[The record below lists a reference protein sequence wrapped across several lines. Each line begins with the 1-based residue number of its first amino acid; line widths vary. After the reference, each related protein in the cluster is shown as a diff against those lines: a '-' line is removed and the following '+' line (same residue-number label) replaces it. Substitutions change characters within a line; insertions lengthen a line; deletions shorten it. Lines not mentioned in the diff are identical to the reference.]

1 MNSYIDLRNKKT
13 EKVLFIKCKIF
24 TFSIALLVGMVLIFG
39 NVFSLNEVIAQS
51 TNTDN
56 KNNKPLK
63 NFEKEVPSL
72 KVSFEE
78 KDLDLHP
85 YIHKDNEIITQ
96 IGIPKFF
103 ETQTNDK
110 PEFTVKQGDKL
121 TLEYGK
127 QPLEM
132 KAYIIDYDSDVNEI
146 YPVKQLDFSTIMI
159 PEDAPQGLKNLEIR
173 CTYDNNEQVSYTTS
187 MFIGTTEDNDDESKK

>member
-1 MNSYIDLRNKKT
+1 MNSSIVLRNKKK
-13 EKVLFIKCKIF
+13 EVLFIKCKIL
-24 TFSIALLVGMVLIFG
+24 TFSIALLVGMTLILG
-39 NVFSLNEVIAQS
+39 NFFSLNEVIAQS

-78 KDLDLHP
+78 TDLDLDP
-85 YIHKDNEIITQ
+85 FIHKENEIITQ
-96 IGIPKFF
+96 IGIPQFF

-146 YPVKQLDFSTIMI
+146 YPVKQLDYSTIMI

-187 MFIGTTEDNDDESKK
+187 MFIGTTEDNDDERKK

>member
-1 MNSYIDLRNKKT
+1 MNSPIVLSNKKK
-13 EKVLFIKCKIF
+13 EVLFIKCKIL
-24 TFSIALLVGMVLIFG
+24 TFSIALLVGMTLILG

-78 KDLDLHP
+78 TDLDLDP
-85 YIHKDNEIITQ
+85 FIHKENEIITQ
-96 IGIPKFF
+96 IGIPQFF

-146 YPVKQLDFSTIMI
+146 YPVKQLDYSTIMI

-187 MFIGTTEDNDDESKK
+187 MFIGTTEDNDDERKK

>member
-1 MNSYIDLRNKKT
+1 MNSSIVLRNKKK
-13 EKVLFIKCKIF
+13 EVLFIKCKIL
-24 TFSIALLVGMVLIFG
+24 TFSMALLVGMTLILG

-78 KDLDLHP
+78 TDLDLDP
-85 YIHKDNEIITQ
+85 FIHKENEITTQ
-96 IGIPKFF
+96 IGIPQFF

-146 YPVKQLDFSTIMI
+146 YPVKQLDYSTIMI

-187 MFIGTTEDNDDESKK
+187 MFIGTTEDNDDERKK

>member
-1 MNSYIDLRNKKT
+1 MNSSIVLSNKKK
-13 EKVLFIKCKIF
+13 EVLFIKCKIL

-96 IGIPKFF
+96 IGIPEFF

-110 PEFTVKQGDKL
+110 PELTVKQGDKL

>member
-1 MNSYIDLRNKKT
+1 MNSSIVLRNKKK
-13 EKVLFIKCKIF
+13 EVLFIKCKIL
-24 TFSIALLVGMVLIFG
+24 TFSIALLVGMTLILG

-78 KDLDLHP
+78 TDLDLDP
-85 YIHKDNEIITQ
+85 FIHKENGIITQ
-96 IGIPKFF
+96 IGIPQFF

-146 YPVKQLDFSTIMI
+146 YPVKQLDYSTIMI

-187 MFIGTTEDNDDESKK
+187 MFIRTTEDNDDEGKK

>member
-1 MNSYIDLRNKKT
+1 MNSSIVLRNKKK
-13 EKVLFIKCKIF
+13 EVLFIKCKIL
-24 TFSIALLVGMVLIFG
+24 TFSIALLVGMTLILG

-63 NFEKEVPSL
+63 NSEKEVPSL

-78 KDLDLHP
+78 TDLDLDP
-85 YIHKDNEIITQ
+85 FIHKENEITTQ
-96 IGIPKFF
+96 IGIPQFF

-146 YPVKQLDFSTIMI
+146 YPVKQLDYSTIMI

-187 MFIGTTEDNDDESKK
+187 MFIGTTEDNDDERKK

>member
-1 MNSYIDLRNKKT
+1 MNSSIVLGNKKK
-13 EKVLFIKCKIF
+13 EVLFIKCKIL
-24 TFSIALLVGMVLIFG
+24 TFSIALLVGMTLILG

-78 KDLDLHP
+78 TDLDLDP
-85 YIHKDNEIITQ
+85 FIHKENEIITQ
-96 IGIPKFF
+96 IGIPQFF

-146 YPVKQLDFSTIMI
+146 YPVKQLDYSTIMI

-187 MFIGTTEDNDDESKK
+187 MFIGTTEDNDDERKK

>member
-1 MNSYIDLRNKKT
+1 MNSSIVLRNKKK
-13 EKVLFIKCKIF
+13 EVLFIKCKIL
-24 TFSIALLVGMVLIFG
+24 TFSIALLVGMTLILG

-78 KDLDLHP
+78 TDLDLDP
-85 YIHKDNEIITQ
+85 FIHKENEITTQ
-96 IGIPKFF
+96 IGIPQFF
-103 ETQTNDK
+103 ETETNDK
-110 PEFTVKQGDKL
+110 PEFTVNQGDKL

-146 YPVKQLDFSTIMI
+146 YPVKQLDYSTIMI

-187 MFIGTTEDNDDESKK
+187 MFIGTTEDNDDERKK

>member
-1 MNSYIDLRNKKT
+1 MNSSIVLRNKKK
-13 EKVLFIKCKIF
+13 EVLFIKCKIL
-24 TFSIALLVGMVLIFG
+24 TFSIALLVGMALILG
-39 NVFSLNEVIAQS
+39 NVFSWNEVIAQS

-78 KDLDLHP
+78 TDVDLDP
-85 YIHKDNEIITQ
+85 FIHKENGIITQ
-96 IGIPKFF
+96 IGIPQFF

-146 YPVKQLDFSTIMI
+146 YPVKQLDYSTIMI

-187 MFIGTTEDNDDESKK
+187 MFIGTTEDNDDERKK

>member
-1 MNSYIDLRNKKT
+1 MNSSIVLSNKKK
-13 EKVLFIKCKIF
+13 EVLFIKCKIL
-24 TFSIALLVGMVLIFG
+24 TFSIALLVGMTLILG

-146 YPVKQLDFSTIMI
+146 YPVKQLDYSTIMI

-187 MFIGTTEDNDDESKK
+187 MFIGTTEDNDDERKK

>member
-1 MNSYIDLRNKKT
+1 MNSSIVLRNKKK
-13 EKVLFIKCKIF
+13 EVLFIKCKIL
-24 TFSIALLVGMVLIFG
+24 TFSMALLVGMTLILG

-78 KDLDLHP
+78 TDLDLDP
-85 YIHKDNEIITQ
+85 FIHKENEIITQ
-96 IGIPKFF
+96 IGIPQFF

-110 PEFTVKQGDKL
+110 PEFTVNQGDKL

-146 YPVKQLDFSTIMI
+146 YPVKQLDYSTIMI

-187 MFIGTTEDNDDESKK
+187 MFIGTTEDNDDERKK

>member
-1 MNSYIDLRNKKT
+1 MNSSIVLRNKKK
-13 EKVLFIKCKIF
+13 EVLFIKCKIL
-24 TFSIALLVGMVLIFG
+24 TFSIALLVGMTLILG

-78 KDLDLHP
+78 TDLDLDP
-85 YIHKDNEIITQ
+85 FIHKENGIITQ
-96 IGIPKFF
+96 IGIPQFF

-110 PEFTVKQGDKL
+110 PEFTVNQGDKL

-146 YPVKQLDFSTIMI
+146 YPVKQLDYSTIMI

-187 MFIGTTEDNDDESKK
+187 MFIGTTEDNDDERKK

>member
-1 MNSYIDLRNKKT
+1 MNSSIVLRNKKK
-13 EKVLFIKCKIF
+13 EVLFIKCKIL
-24 TFSIALLVGMVLIFG
+24 TFSIALLVGMTLILG
-39 NVFSLNEVIAQS
+39 NFFSLNEVIAQS

-78 KDLDLHP
+78 TDLDLDP
-85 YIHKDNEIITQ
+85 FIHKENEIITQ
-96 IGIPKFF
+96 IGIPQFF

-187 MFIGTTEDNDDESKK
+187 MFIGTTEDNDDERKK

>member
-1 MNSYIDLRNKKT
+1 MNSSIVLRNKKK
-13 EKVLFIKCKIF
+13 EVLFIKCKIL
-24 TFSIALLVGMVLIFG
+24 TFSIALLVGMTLILG

-78 KDLDLHP
+78 TDLDLDP
-85 YIHKDNEIITQ
+85 FIHKENGIITQ
-96 IGIPKFF
+96 IGIPQFF

-146 YPVKQLDFSTIMI
+146 YPVKQLDYSTIMI

-187 MFIGTTEDNDDESKK
+187 MFIGTTEDNDDERKK

>member
-1 MNSYIDLRNKKT
+1 MNSSIVLRNKKK
-13 EKVLFIKCKIF
+13 EVLFIKCKIL
-24 TFSIALLVGMVLIFG
+24 TFSIALLVGMTLILG

-78 KDLDLHP
+78 TDLDLDP
-85 YIHKDNEIITQ
+85 FIHKENEIITQ
-96 IGIPKFF
+96 IGIPQFF

-146 YPVKQLDFSTIMI
+146 YPVKQLDYSTIMI

-187 MFIGTTEDNDDESKK
+187 MFIGTTEDNDDERKK

>member
-1 MNSYIDLRNKKT
+1 MNSSIVLRNKKK
-13 EKVLFIKCKIF
+13 EVLFIKCKIL
-24 TFSIALLVGMVLIFG
+24 TFSIALLVGMTLILG

-78 KDLDLHP
+78 TDLDLDP
-85 YIHKDNEIITQ
+85 FIHKENGIITQ
-96 IGIPKFF
+96 IGIPQFF

-146 YPVKQLDFSTIMI
+146 YPVKQLDYSTIMI

-187 MFIGTTEDNDDESKK
+187 MFIRTTEDKDDEGKK

>member
-1 MNSYIDLRNKKT
+1 
-13 EKVLFIKCKIF
+13 
-24 TFSIALLVGMVLIFG
+24 
-39 NVFSLNEVIAQS
+39 LNEVIAQS

-78 KDLDLHP
+78 TDLDLDP
-85 YIHKDNEIITQ
+85 FIHKENEIITQ
-96 IGIPKFF
+96 IGIPQFF

-146 YPVKQLDFSTIMI
+146 YPVKQLDYSTIMI

-187 MFIGTTEDNDDESKK
+187 MFIGTTEDNDDERKK

>member
-1 MNSYIDLRNKKT
+1 MNSSIVLRNKKK
-13 EKVLFIKCKIF
+13 EVLFIKCKIL
-24 TFSIALLVGMVLIFG
+24 TFSMALLVGMTLILG

-78 KDLDLHP
+78 TDLDLDP
-85 YIHKDNEIITQ
+85 FIHKENGIITQ
-96 IGIPKFF
+96 IGIPQFF

-146 YPVKQLDFSTIMI
+146 YPVKQLDYSTIMI

-187 MFIGTTEDNDDESKK
+187 MFIGTTEDNDDERKK

>member
-1 MNSYIDLRNKKT
+1 MNSSIVLRNKKK
-13 EKVLFIKCKIF
+13 EVLFIKCKIL
-24 TFSIALLVGMVLIFG
+24 TFSIALLVGMTLILG
-39 NVFSLNEVIAQS
+39 NVFSLNEIIAQS

-78 KDLDLHP
+78 TDLDLDP
-85 YIHKDNEIITQ
+85 FIHKENEIITQ
-96 IGIPKFF
+96 IGIPQFF

-146 YPVKQLDFSTIMI
+146 YPVKQLDYSTIMI

-187 MFIGTTEDNDDESKK
+187 MFIGTTEDNDDERKK

>member
-1 MNSYIDLRNKKT
+1 MNSSIVLRNKKK
-13 EKVLFIKCKIF
+13 EVIFIKCKIS
-24 TFSIALLVGMVLIFG
+24 TFSIALLVGITLILG

-78 KDLDLHP
+78 TDLDLDP
-85 YIHKDNEIITQ
+85 FIHKENEIITQ
-96 IGIPKFF
+96 IGIPQFF

-110 PEFTVKQGDKL
+110 PELTVKQGDKL

-146 YPVKQLDFSTIMI
+146 YPVKQLDYSTIMI

-187 MFIGTTEDNDDESKK
+187 LFIGTTEDNDDERKK

>member
-1 MNSYIDLRNKKT
+1 MNSSIVLRNKKK
-13 EKVLFIKCKIF
+13 EVLFIKCKIL
-24 TFSIALLVGMVLIFG
+24 TFSIALLVGMTLILG

-78 KDLDLHP
+78 TDLDLDP
-85 YIHKDNEIITQ
+85 FIHKENEITTQ
-96 IGIPKFF
+96 IGIPQFF

-146 YPVKQLDFSTIMI
+146 YPVKQLDYSTIMI

-187 MFIGTTEDNDDESKK
+187 MFIGTTEDNDDERKK

>member
-1 MNSYIDLRNKKT
+1 MNSSIVLRNKKK
-13 EKVLFIKCKIF
+13 EVLFIKCKIL
-24 TFSIALLVGMVLIFG
+24 TFSIALLVGMTLILG

-78 KDLDLHP
+78 TDLDLDP
-85 YIHKDNEIITQ
+85 FIHKENEIITQ
-96 IGIPKFF
+96 IGIPQFF

-127 QPLEM
+127 LPLEM

-146 YPVKQLDFSTIMI
+146 YPVKQLDYSTIMI

-187 MFIGTTEDNDDESKK
+187 MFIGTTEDNDDERKK

>member
-1 MNSYIDLRNKKT
+1 MNSSIVLRNKKK
-13 EKVLFIKCKIF
+13 EVLFIKCKIL
-24 TFSIALLVGMVLIFG
+24 TFSIALLVGMTLILG

-63 NFEKEVPSL
+63 NSEKEVPSL

-78 KDLDLHP
+78 TDLDLDP
-85 YIHKDNEIITQ
+85 FIHKENEIITQ
-96 IGIPKFF
+96 IGIPQFF

-146 YPVKQLDFSTIMI
+146 YPVKQLDYSTIMI

-187 MFIGTTEDNDDESKK
+187 MFIGTTEDNDDERKK

>member
-1 MNSYIDLRNKKT
+1 MNSSIVLRNKKK
-13 EKVLFIKCKIF
+13 EVIFIKCKIS
-24 TFSIALLVGMVLIFG
+24 TFSIALLVGITLILG

-78 KDLDLHP
+78 TDLDLDP
-85 YIHKDNEIITQ
+85 FIHKENEIITQ
-96 IGIPKFF
+96 IGIPQFF
-103 ETQTNDK
+103 ETQTNGK

-146 YPVKQLDFSTIMI
+146 YPVKQLDYSTIMI

-173 CTYDNNEQVSYTTS
+173 FTYDNNEQVSYTTS
-187 MFIGTTEDNDDESKK
+187 LFIGTTEDNDDERKK

>member
-1 MNSYIDLRNKKT
+1 MNSSIVLRNKKK
-13 EKVLFIKCKIF
+13 EVIFIKCKIS
-24 TFSIALLVGMVLIFG
+24 TFSIALLVGITLILG

-63 NFEKEVPSL
+63 NFEKEVPAL

-78 KDLDLHP
+78 TDLDLDP
-85 YIHKDNEIITQ
+85 FIHKENEIITQ
-96 IGIPKFF
+96 IGIPQFF

-110 PEFTVKQGDKL
+110 PELTVKQGDKL

-146 YPVKQLDFSTIMI
+146 YPVKQLDYSTIMI

-187 MFIGTTEDNDDESKK
+187 LFIGTTEDNDDERKK

>member
-1 MNSYIDLRNKKT
+1 MNSSIVLRNKKK
-13 EKVLFIKCKIF
+13 EVLFIKCKIL
-24 TFSIALLVGMVLIFG
+24 TFSIALLVGMTLILG

-78 KDLDLHP
+78 TDLDLDP
-85 YIHKDNEIITQ
+85 FIHKENEITTQ
-96 IGIPKFF
+96 IGIPQFF

-146 YPVKQLDFSTIMI
+146 YPVKQLDYSTIMI

>member
-1 MNSYIDLRNKKT
+1 MISSIVLRNKKK
-13 EKVLFIKCKIF
+13 EVLFRKCKIL
-24 TFSIALLVGMVLIFG
+24 TFSIALLVGMTLILG

-78 KDLDLHP
+78 TDLDLDP
-85 YIHKDNEIITQ
+85 FIHKENEITTQ
-96 IGIPKFF
+96 IGIPQFF

-110 PEFTVKQGDKL
+110 PEFTVNQGDKL

-146 YPVKQLDFSTIMI
+146 YPVKQLDYSTIMI

-187 MFIGTTEDNDDESKK
+187 MFIGTTEDNDDERKK

>member
-1 MNSYIDLRNKKT
+1 MISSIVLRNKKK
-13 EKVLFIKCKIF
+13 EVLFRKCKIL
-24 TFSIALLVGMVLIFG
+24 TFSIALLVGMTLILG

-78 KDLDLHP
+78 TDLDLDP
-85 YIHKDNEIITQ
+85 FIHKENEIITQ
-96 IGIPKFF
+96 IGIPQFF

-110 PEFTVKQGDKL
+110 PEFTVNQGDKL

-146 YPVKQLDFSTIMI
+146 YPVKQLDYSTIMI

-187 MFIGTTEDNDDESKK
+187 MFIGTTEDNDDERKK

>member
-1 MNSYIDLRNKKT
+1 MNSSIVLRNKKK
-13 EKVLFIKCKIF
+13 EVLFIKCKIL
-24 TFSIALLVGMVLIFG
+24 TFSIALLVGMTLILG
-39 NVFSLNEVIAQS
+39 NFFSLNEVIAQS

-78 KDLDLHP
+78 TDLDLDP
-85 YIHKDNEIITQ
+85 FIHKENEIITQ
-96 IGIPKFF
+96 IGIPQFF

-146 YPVKQLDFSTIMI
+146 YPVKQLDYSTIMI

-173 CTYDNNEQVSYTTS
+173 CTYDNDEQVSYTTS
-187 MFIGTTEDNDDESKK
+187 MFIGTTEDNDDERKK

>member
-1 MNSYIDLRNKKT
+1 MNSSIVLSNKKK
-13 EKVLFIKCKIF
+13 EVLFIKCKIL
-24 TFSIALLVGMVLIFG
+24 TFSIALLVGMTLILG

-78 KDLDLHP
+78 TDLDLDP
-85 YIHKDNEIITQ
+85 FIHKENEITTQ
-96 IGIPKFF
+96 IGIPQFF

-110 PEFTVKQGDKL
+110 PEFTVNQGDKL

-146 YPVKQLDFSTIMI
+146 YPVKQLDYSTIMI

-187 MFIGTTEDNDDESKK
+187 MFIGTTEDNDDERKK

>member
-1 MNSYIDLRNKKT
+1 MNSSIVLSNKKK
-13 EKVLFIKCKIF
+13 EVLFIKCKIL
-24 TFSIALLVGMVLIFG
+24 TFSIALLVGMTLILG

-78 KDLDLHP
+78 TDLDLDP
-85 YIHKDNEIITQ
+85 FIHKENEIITQ
-96 IGIPKFF
+96 IGIPQFF

-146 YPVKQLDFSTIMI
+146 YPVKQLDYSTIMI

-187 MFIGTTEDNDDESKK
+187 MFIGTTEDNDDERKK

>member
-1 MNSYIDLRNKKT
+1 MNSSIVLSNKKK
-13 EKVLFIKCKIF
+13 EVLFIKCKIL
-24 TFSIALLVGMVLIFG
+24 TFSIALLVGMTLILG

-78 KDLDLHP
+78 TDLDLDP
-85 YIHKDNEIITQ
+85 FIHKENEIITQ
-96 IGIPKFF
+96 IGIPQFF

-110 PEFTVKQGDKL
+110 PELTVKQGDKL

>member
-1 MNSYIDLRNKKT
+1 MNSSIVLRNKKK
-13 EKVLFIKCKIF
+13 EVLFIKCKIL
-24 TFSIALLVGMVLIFG
+24 TFSIALLVGMTLILG
-39 NVFSLNEVIAQS
+39 NFFSLNEVIAQS
-51 TNTDN
+51 SNTDN

-78 KDLDLHP
+78 TDLDLDP
-85 YIHKDNEIITQ
+85 FIHKENGIITQ
-96 IGIPKFF
+96 IGIPQFF

-146 YPVKQLDFSTIMI
+146 YPVKQLDYSTIMI

-187 MFIGTTEDNDDESKK
+187 MFIRTTEDNDDEGKK

>member
-1 MNSYIDLRNKKT
+1 MNSSIVLSNKKK
-13 EKVLFIKCKIF
+13 EVLFIKCKIL
-24 TFSIALLVGMVLIFG
+24 TFSIALLVGMTLILG

-78 KDLDLHP
+78 TDLDLDP
-85 YIHKDNEIITQ
+85 FIHKENEIITQ
-96 IGIPKFF
+96 IGIPQFF

-187 MFIGTTEDNDDESKK
+187 MFIGTTEDNDDENKK

>member
-1 MNSYIDLRNKKT
+1 MNSSIVLRNKKK
-13 EKVLFIKCKIF
+13 EVLFIKCKIL
-24 TFSIALLVGMVLIFG
+24 TFSIALLVGMTLILG

-63 NFEKEVPSL
+63 NSEKEVPSL

-78 KDLDLHP
+78 TDLDLDP
-85 YIHKDNEIITQ
+85 FIHKENEIITQ
-96 IGIPKFF
+96 IGIPQFF

-127 QPLEM
+127 LPLEM

-146 YPVKQLDFSTIMI
+146 YPVKQLDYSTIMI

-187 MFIGTTEDNDDESKK
+187 MFIGTTEDNDDERKK

>member
-1 MNSYIDLRNKKT
+1 MNSSIVLRNKKK
-13 EKVLFIKCKIF
+13 EVLFIKCKIL
-24 TFSIALLVGMVLIFG
+24 TFSIALLVGMTLILG
-39 NVFSLNEVIAQS
+39 NFFSLNEVIAQS

-78 KDLDLHP
+78 TDLDLDP
-85 YIHKDNEIITQ
+85 FIHKENEITTQ
-96 IGIPKFF
+96 IGIPQFF

-146 YPVKQLDFSTIMI
+146 YPVKQLDYSTIMI

-187 MFIGTTEDNDDESKK
+187 MFIGTTEDNDDERKK

>member
-1 MNSYIDLRNKKT
+1 MNSSIVLSNKKK
-13 EKVLFIKCKIF
+13 EVLFIKCKIL
-24 TFSIALLVGMVLIFG
+24 TFSIALLVGMTLILG

-78 KDLDLHP
+78 TDLDLDP
-85 YIHKDNEIITQ
+85 FIHKENEIITQ
-96 IGIPKFF
+96 IGIPQFF

-146 YPVKQLDFSTIMI
+146 YPVKQLDYSTIMI

-187 MFIGTTEDNDDESKK
+187 MFIGTTEDNDDENKK

>member
-1 MNSYIDLRNKKT
+1 MNSSIVLRNKKK
-13 EKVLFIKCKIF
+13 EVLFIKCKIL
-24 TFSIALLVGMVLIFG
+24 TFSIALLVGMTLILG

-78 KDLDLHP
+78 TDLDLDP
-85 YIHKDNEIITQ
+85 FIHKENEITTQ
-96 IGIPKFF
+96 IGIPQFF

-110 PEFTVKQGDKL
+110 PEFTVNQGDKL

-146 YPVKQLDFSTIMI
+146 YPVKQLDYSTIMI

-187 MFIGTTEDNDDESKK
+187 MFIGTTEDNDDERKK

>member
-1 MNSYIDLRNKKT
+1 MNSSIVLRNKKK
-13 EKVLFIKCKIF
+13 EVLFIKCKIL
-24 TFSIALLVGMVLIFG
+24 TFSMALLVGMTLILG

-78 KDLDLHP
+78 TDLDLDP
-85 YIHKDNEIITQ
+85 FIHKENEITTQ
-96 IGIPKFF
+96 IGIPQFF

-110 PEFTVKQGDKL
+110 PEFTVNQGDKL

-146 YPVKQLDFSTIMI
+146 YPVKQLDYSTIMI

-187 MFIGTTEDNDDESKK
+187 MFIGTTEDNDDERKK